1 MAGAGNDTFVSDAST
16 GQKCAASSALQLG
29 LRKKLFIVLVLH
41 ENKLI
46 LHVRTTQDPLV
57 HHGQHFG
64 CAIHTFCNLQTLLVN
79 ELITMGSNAA
89 DLKSLTTM

>member
-1 MAGAGNDTFVSDAST
+1 MVGASDNTSVSDAST

-29 LRKKLFIVLVLH
+29 PRKKPFVALVLH
-41 ENKLI
+41 GNKLI

-64 CAIHTFCNLQTLLVN
+64 HAVHTFCNLQTLLVN
-79 ELITMGSNAA
+79 GLITMGSDDA
-89 DLKSLTTM
+89 DLESLTAM